1 MRWVMEGITF
11 MKKFRDIGKTEKR
24 IYEFWVQN
32 SYVNEIGNWF

>member
-1 MRWVMEGITF
+1 

-32 SYVNEIGNWF
+32 SYVNEIGN